1 MSGVSS
7 WLLSIA
13 GVVILSVLAELVLPE
28 GQINKY
34 TKVIFSF
41 VILLV
46 IIMPLPKL
54 FQKDFDINK
63 YFNSSEN
70 VLQEDYLYQ
79 LNLDKLTALNKDI
92 AQELDDVGLENVVVS
107 INANILTETLEIYG
121 VYVDLS
127 NLEYDESWTN
137 KDIAKAK
144 LVISEILENFS
155 IFEGVEVKYSE
166 QI

>member
-121 VYVDLS
+121 VFVDLS

-144 LVISEILENFS
+144 LVISEILERFS